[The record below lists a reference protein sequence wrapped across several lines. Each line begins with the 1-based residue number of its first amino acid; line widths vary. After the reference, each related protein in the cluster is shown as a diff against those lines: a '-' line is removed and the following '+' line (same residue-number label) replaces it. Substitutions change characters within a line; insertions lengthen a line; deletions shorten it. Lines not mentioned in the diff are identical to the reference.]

1 MWKGLCFFCKTGWK
15 ADKLY
20 IIERVMGHLL
30 QALMPV
36 VAVAVPKLMI
46 DELMGA
52 RRYEWLLLYAG
63 ILTGYTLVSKC
74 LCHFFQMDGFT
85 RRIKIASAFGLDL
98 HENLMKADYENLE
111 KPDFLDQKE
120 KANKFLYCDWH
131 GFSYTFDCAL
141 EVFGQLFTL
150 IGISVIIAQLHP
162 ILLLLFLTLSLLDT
176 VVEGRARK
184 KAFALSLE
192 LIKDERGLMYYSRIA
207 EDHLYAKEIRL
218 NQLCAWL
225 LEQEKKFSHKTL
237 AHYKKKNGIFIRAN
251 SFGEWMSFVQQLCGT
266 VYFIHQTVLGFL
278 TIGDFTMYTGAVL
291 TFINSVRTVLTN
303 LVELNSYSLY
313 YDALEEYLHIPRKLA
328 ENEKLPIPTGNH
340 RIEFRNVSFRY
351 SGQPSNALYQI
362 NLVLEPGQKLAVVG
376 ENGAGKTTFVKL
388 LVRLYD
394 PTEGEILLDGVDIRK
409 IDYEAYMGLF
419 STVFQDYRL
428 FAFSLKENVT
438 LAKPI
443 DADKTEAVLRKVGL
457 GKLIDRLPD
466 GIETSIYKEFD
477 ENGFEPSGGEGQK
490 IALAR
495 ALYRNAPI
503 VILDEPTASLDP
515 KAEYEIYQQ
524 FSGLVEGKSAVF
536 ITHRLSS
543 AQFCDKIA
551 VFQQGGMIEY
561 GTHKQLL
568 AQNGVYASLYQ
579 MQAQYYYQDKNNA
592 AIDGMDT
599 QEL

>member
-1 MWKGLCFFCKTGWK
+1 
-15 ADKLY
+15 
-20 IIERVMGHLL
+20 
-30 QALMPV
+30 
-36 VAVAVPKLMI
+36 
-46 DELMGA
+46 
-52 RRYEWLLLYAG
+52 
-63 ILTGYTLVSKC
+63 
-74 LCHFFQMDGFT
+74 
-85 RRIKIASAFGLDL
+85 
-98 HENLMKADYENLE
+98 
-111 KPDFLDQKE
+111 
-120 KANKFLYCDWH
+120 
-131 GFSYTFDCAL
+131 
-141 EVFGQLFTL
+141 
-150 IGISVIIAQLHP
+150 
-162 ILLLLFLTLSLLDT
+162 
-176 VVEGRARK
+176 
-184 KAFALSLE
+184 
-192 LIKDERGLMYYSRIA
+192 
-207 EDHLYAKEIRL
+207 
-218 NQLCAWL
+218 
-225 LEQEKKFSHKTL
+225 
-237 AHYKKKNGIFIRAN
+237 
-251 SFGEWMSFVQQLCGT
+251 
-266 VYFIHQTVLGFL
+266 
-278 TIGDFTMYTGAVL
+278 MYTGAVL

-477 ENGFEPSGGEGQK
+477 ENGVEPSGGEGQK